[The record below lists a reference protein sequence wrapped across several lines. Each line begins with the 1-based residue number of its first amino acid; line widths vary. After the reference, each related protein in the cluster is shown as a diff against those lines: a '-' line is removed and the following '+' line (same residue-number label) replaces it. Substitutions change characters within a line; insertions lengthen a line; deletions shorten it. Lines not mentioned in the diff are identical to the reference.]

1 MVTCRG
7 ECLTNH
13 VQTHSSLTLTQSTP
27 QMTSFKSFRQY
38 KFLRE
43 SLKISNVEGR
53 WSSWGKNNLPKKDTA
68 PSKIKTKEVSLRL
81 LMALKA
87 YKFRRTVVELPKS
100 NILKRKKNAKRC
112 SMRKL
117 DDSRSSSFK
126 KSELKSWRTILKSS
140 DRMNSA
146 CRTRSARCKSR
157 SKSER
162 SRTRRSS
169 RSKSRRKRGREQ
181 SSSLRWNEARSRM
194 PMRRLHSRQLQ
205 AARLRLRVESS
216 LS

>member
-1 MVTCRG
+1 
-7 ECLTNH
+7 
-13 VQTHSSLTLTQSTP
+13 
-27 QMTSFKSFRQY
+27 MTSFKSFRQY

-126 KSELKSWRTILKSS
+126 KSELKS
-140 DRMNSA
+140 
-146 CRTRSARCKSR
+146 
-157 SKSER
+157 
-162 SRTRRSS
+162 
-169 RSKSRRKRGREQ
+169 
-181 SSSLRWNEARSRM
+181 
-194 PMRRLHSRQLQ
+194 
-205 AARLRLRVESS
+205 
-216 LS
+216 